1 VFNLKATRVTKRDL
15 PNVEIKSNHREKVF
29 EVEIAGM
36 PLKLRSA
43 HDDQT
48 VKELVSLVNEKVL
61 EAIPKVKHGSL
72 QTAALLTA
80 LNLAEELLLLR
91 RTALSEISRLEA
103 KADKIITSLETA
115 RIPKSLEA

>member
-1 VFNLKATRVTKRDL
+1 MEV
-15 PNVEIKSNHREKVF
+15 KSNQKEKVF

-48 VKELVSLVNEKVL
+48 VNELVSLVNEKVL

-91 RTALSEISRLEA
+91 RKALREIDRLES
-103 KADKIITSLETA
+103 KTDKIITSLEAA